1 MVDIINFIEFIIT
14 SFLECFS
21 AVIFSR
27 TPEQKSLMAAW
38 HKLESDQD
46 MISRR
51 DLLKLVPAVMASN
64 LVTILEPHDPNLK
77 TDKSFHGTNLA
88 GWNVVLGD
96 ALYVRAGEPPVTL
109 ADIETLHPTSRFSEL
124 RANINRRVI
133 MAHNITFK
141 RVIDPFARNYIHT
154 ATFKFRL
161 PYIPT
166 NDNNALWH
174 GQTLEAGISIWDGAA
189 SRLDYGL
196 AFQWDLNP
204 WNEFGKFRVWT
215 GQTGA
220 GKWVNNGSSL
230 TPDTNWHQAMIL
242 VDFKRENTDLIIDGK
257 RHLSSFFKT
266 TRPAAWGKEVA
277 ARFQVE
283 IVSIYPEP
291 SGIKAAHRAQF
302 KDWTWLW
309 NTA

>member
-1 MVDIINFIEFIIT
+1 
-14 SFLECFS
+14 
-21 AVIFSR
+21 
-27 TPEQKSLMAAW
+27 
-38 HKLESDQD
+38 

-51 DLLKLVPAVMASN
+51 DLLKLVPTVLASKF
-64 LVTILEPHDPNLK
+64 VTVLEPHDP
-77 TDKSFHGTNLA
+77 TFTTYKSFHGTNLA

-96 ALYVRAGEPPVTL
+96 ALYVRTGEAPVTL
-109 ADIETLHPTSRFSEL
+109 ADIETLHPSTLLSEL

-141 RVIDPFARNYIHT
+141 RVIDPSARNYTHT

-166 NDNNALWH
+166 MDNNTLWH

-189 SRLDYGL
+189 SRRDYGL

-215 GQTGA
+215 GQSNA
-220 GKWVNNGSSL
+220 GEWVNNDSSL
-230 TPDTNWHQAMIL
+230 TPDLNWHQAQLL
-242 VDFKRENTDLIIDGK
+242 VDFKHENTDLIIDGK
-257 RHLSSFFKT
+257 RQLSHFFKT
-266 TRPAAWGKEVA
+266 TRPANWGSEVA

-291 SGIKAAHRAQF
+291 SGIKATHRAQF
-302 KDWTWLW
+302 KDWTWFW
-309 NTA
+309 KAA